1 MMALRWISPGMI
13 GLALAAGTLSD
24 GAPERRPVFAGG
36 YRVLAADFHVHVFP
50 MSAGTLAPWDV
61 AIEAGRQ
68 GLDAIAITAHN
79 QVVWGLIGRWFSRT
93 FGGPIV
99 LAGEEIH
106 GPRFHLI
113 AAGIHRTI
121 SWRLTAVQAIDE
133 VHRQGGVAIAAHPDV
148 SFWPGFLA
156 GGAINKLDGAE
167 AMHPIA
173 LVSED
178 SARQLREF
186 YERSHAAAIG
196 SSDYHGMGPVGVC
209 RTFVFVREASEC
221 GILEAIRAKRT
232 VVLDGARA
240 YGDPALAKLVA
251 GGGPPAALL
260 APVPAP
266 WRRFLALFSV
276 VSGTLGMLGLALARL
291 LPCTMEVHGNSDAIR
306 IP

>member
-1 MMALRWISPGMI
+1 MAMGSISACLL
-13 GLALAAGTLSD
+13 GLALVAGTLSD

-36 YRVLAADFHVHVFP
+36 YRVLAADLHVHVFP

-68 GLDAIAITAHN
+68 GLDAIAITPHN
-79 QVVWGLIGRWFSRT
+79 QVVWGQIGRWFSRA

-106 GPRFHLI
+106 GVGYHLI
-113 AAGIHRTI
+113 AAGIHLTI
-121 SWRLTAVQAIDE
+121 SWRLTAAQAIDE
-133 VHRQGGVAIAAHPDV
+133 IHRQGGVAIAAHPDV

-156 GGAINKLDGAE
+156 GGAIGKLDGVE
-167 AMHPIA
+167 VMHPIA
-173 LVSED
+173 IVSEE

-186 YERSHAAAIG
+186 YKRAHAAAIG
-196 SSDYHGMGPVGVC
+196 SSDYHGTGPVGVC
-209 RTFVFVREASEC
+209 RTFVFVREASER

-232 VVLDGARA
+232 VVLNGTRA
-240 YGDPALAKLVA
+240 YGDRELIKLTA
-251 GGGPPAALL
+251 GGALL
-260 APVPAP
+260 APLQAPVPP
-266 WRRFLALFSV
+266 SWRRFLAMFSV

-291 LPCTMEVHGNSDAIR
+291 RPCTMEVHGNSDPIR